1 MIKRSNLLIRDYND
15 IRRILRDIYIF
26 GCYSREDFIN
36 RGISGRKYDNEQRR
50 INAYLPDGFI
60 KKRRENGRV
69 LYYCSYDL
77 NKGDGKYLAE
87 NYLAET
93 YRNKSFT
100 MLDIS
105 AYFWVLSVLERKPG
119 LSLQEVL
126 EEIPSI
132 NEYILFTKDNLR
144 IKLAELEE
152 RRLIY
157 SRKEARNV
165 RYYLV
170 DDIWASFSVE
180 ELQQIYLYLYFV
192 RNIMPLEMPY
202 VFLQERL
209 RLYMYQKGVE
219 CMEESVF
226 QIKHSHL
233 FNVLDNEIMLQLLQ
247 AINDQN
253 IVGIKRSEGKDSV
266 QVIPVRIIHDCSYGR
281 QYLLCVEYIGKPN
294 IMAELNDT
302 AARMIR
308 LDRIDE
314 VILGEHVDGS
324 LMEMAHA
331 AVENAQE
338 CWCTSGLGEP
348 LHKVV
353 INVMTT
359 EQNEPYILR
368 RLYREGHGGEVIRI
382 SEGIYQYSVF
392 VRDPLEMTP
401 WIRSFGEHMK
411 VIDDDGTGLADRIDS
426 DWKEAVK
433 KYEAL

>member
-1 MIKRSNLLIRDYND
+1 MMKISNLLIRDYND

-152 RRLIY
+152 RGLIY

-170 DDIWASFSVE
+170 DDIWASFSAE
-180 ELQQIYLYLYFV
+180 ELQQIYLYLDFV

-209 RLYMYQKGVE
+209 RLYMYQMGVE
-219 CMEESVF
+219 CMEESIF

-253 IVGIKRSEGKDSV
+253 IVSIKRSEGKDSV

-281 QYLLCVEYIGKPN
+281 QYLLCVEHTERQIDSSG
-294 IMAELNDT
+294 IDDT

-308 LDRIDE
+308 LDRIEE

-353 INVMTT
+353 INVMIT

-382 SEGIYQYSVF
+382 SEDIYQYSVI

-411 VIDDDGTGLADRIDS
+411 VIDDDGTRLADRIDS